1 MIFTE
6 GTNKMLSNLPEIKK
20 VLSMIFT
27 KTDELEKLSERVNE
41 LLIDELVK
49 DFTLHRYHKEITSRY
64 FIYEVKQD
72 DFEHITTYLPEI
84 QRVILPDVVVMA
96 QTDEVDNFRVIFRKG

>member
-41 LLIDELVK
+41 LFIDEIVK

-64 FIYEVKQD
+64 FIY
-72 DFEHITTYLPEI
+72 ITNYLPEI
-84 QRVILPDVVVMA
+84 QRVILPDMVIMA
-96 QTDEVDNFRVIFRKG
+96 QTDEVDSFRVIFRKG